1 MFGGGQPRQRD
12 ASTALPEGWAVVV
25 DHDGQA
31 FYGTRARRGST
42 RSALSGGGRKGRGAG
57 RDGDGEGDENFGP
70 RASTRAHECSG
81 AL

>member
-42 RSALSGGGRKGRGAG
+42 RSALSGGGR
-57 RDGDGEGDENFGP
+57 DGDGEGDENFGP
-70 RASTRAHECSG
+70 RASARAHECSG